1 MARQRPE
8 QEAGVDRR
16 GFVSLTA
23 TGLMLGLTRGT
34 AQAQDGDGLTRPF
47 LKIDGDGIVT
57 VYAKHLDMGQGIWSG
72 LASIVAEELDADWA
86 MVRVEGAPARMPDY
100 GHLFFGAQTTGGSTS
115 IANSWDQ
122 LREAGS
128 VARAMLLQAAAA
140 AWKVP
145 FDTISIDRGVLTC
158 GIRSAGFG
166 AFATAAGRLPVPKAT
181 PKPRAAYRLLGK
193 PMLDQLD
200 RIAKSTG
207 AQRYGIDGGWPDL
220 KVALV
225 ARPPRL
231 GARLKSADM
240 AAARAMA
247 GVCEV
252 VEIPTGVVVVANTTW
267 QAMKARA
274 ALHPVWD
281 ESAASQTGSDSFMR
295 ELSAMMEARAPDFRD
310 RRGDPDAAFANAA
323 HVVEATFDFPYL
335 AHAPME
341 PLSLMGR
348 MEGQRCRLRGGFQ
361 SQTANQQAVAKVLA
375 LPTED
380 VILETIA
387 AGGSFGR
394 RAAADSDWVVEIAHL
409 LRATA
414 GRWSIK
420 LMRTREEDMAAFRY
434 RPQVRHRLR
443 GAIDAGGRP
452 LAVAH
457 HAAGEGVFAH
467 LIDVLPDLHR
477 SSVLL
482 GNGFELYGFPA
493 GEVAWWRPKLDIPVE
508 TFRGISNNHMAPAK
522 EIFIDRLARAA
533 HADPVGFRLSLLKD
547 DPRQRAVL
555 EQAAAMIGWDHPP
568 APGRMRGVAVHKAD
582 SSYVA
587 QIAEISG
594 TPADFRIE
602 RIVCAVDVGFAVNPD
617 IVRAQVEGG
626 IGFALSNAFHSQ
638 LTVRQGAAVETNF
651 DAYPVLRMDGM
662 PRLIEIA
669 IIDSDAPPTG
679 IGEPGSVL
687 AGAAVINALER
698 MGAPLATR
706 FPYQPA

>member
-1 MARQRPE
+1 MKTTPPE
-8 QEAGVDRR
+8 KEAGIDRR
-16 GFVSLTA
+16 SFVSLAT
-23 TGLMLGLTRGT
+23 TGLLLGLGPRS
-34 AQAQDGDGLTRPF
+34 AMAQDGGGLTQPF

-86 MVRVEGAPARMPDY
+86 TVRVEGAPARLPDY
-100 GHLFFGAQTTGGSTS
+100 GHLIYGAQTTGGSTS

-122 LREAGS
+122 LREAGA

-140 AWKVP
+140 SWKVP
-145 FDTISIDRGVLTC
+145 VDTIAINNGVLTC
-158 GIRSAGFG
+158 GTRTAGFG
-166 AFATAAGRLPVPKAT
+166 AFATAAGRLPVPNAT
-181 PKPRAAYRLLGK
+181 PKARAAYRLLGK

-240 AAARAMA
+240 AAARAMS

-252 VEIPTGVVVVANTTW
+252 IEIPTGVAVVANTTW
-267 QAMKARA
+267 RAMKARE

-281 ESAASQTGSDSFMR
+281 ESVASQTGSDGFMR
-295 ELSAMMEARAPDFRD
+295 DLAAMMDARAPDFRD
-310 RRGDPDAAFANAA
+310 RRGDPDAAFAKAA
-323 HVVEATFDFPYL
+323 HAVEATFDFPYL

-361 SQTANQQAVAKVLA
+361 SQTANQQAVAKA
-375 LPTED
+375 LSLPAED

-420 LMRTREEDMAAFRY
+420 LMRTREDDMAAFRY

-443 GAIDAGGRP
+443 GAIGADGRP
-452 LAVAH
+452 LAIAH

-477 SSVLL
+477 SSVML

-533 HADPVGFRLSLLKD
+533 HVDPVAFRLSLLKD

-555 EQAAAMIGWDHPP
+555 DRAAAMIGWDHPP
-568 APGRMRGVAVHKAD
+568 APGRMRGIAVHKAD

-594 TPADFRIE
+594 TPSDFRIE

-638 LTVRQGAAVETNF
+638 LTVEQGAAVETNF
-651 DAYPVLRMDGM
+651 DAYPVLRIDGM

-669 IIDSDAPPTG
+669 IIDSEAPPTG

-698 MGAPLATR
+698 MGAPLAAR